1 MQPAPMQPAPMQ
13 PAPMQ
18 PAPMQPRQ
26 EDSRYGEPSRYDM
39 PVAQSQQHGAPGMF
53 GYDQHAV
60 VYSPDQL
67 ARPLGWETAGAS
79 ALQAAAPESATEYR
93 PVVQISP
100 DANSSGQEDYAS
112 AVFSELS
119 SLAAERPKVETTRA
133 GLAKRTP
140 VAREEVPETPA
151 QVGESV
157 PRDAEAVR
165 SRFSAFYS
173 GTQRAR
179 DDVHNFNESTQ
190 GSLTEP

>member
-1 MQPAPMQPAPMQ
+1 M
-13 PAPMQ
+13 
-18 PAPMQPRQ
+18 
-26 EDSRYGEPSRYDM
+26 
-39 PVAQSQQHGAPGMF
+39 
-53 GYDQHAV
+53 
-60 VYSPDQL
+60 YSPDQL

-100 DANSSGQEDYAS
+100 DSSSSGQEDFAS

-140 VAREEVPETPA
+140 VPREVVPDEPVQA
-151 QVGESV
+151 APSA

-173 GTQRAR
+173 GTQRAK
-179 DDVHNFNESTQ
+179 DDVQNFNNSTQ